1 MTRNGKNEKKKK
13 KRRAKREKEQEKEG
27 DTIPQRSP
35 LLLPSCPINHRAAKS
50 SRIISGRLTP
60 TATVAMREEPCN
72 DQHPSAVCS
81 ENFDARQRAMEN
93 YSTAISSTL
102 LHELINCNSETIWH
116 ESYSTE
122 TFNNLQRLIPLQ
134 LISYIT
140 QILQRLTCV
149 KITTNTSY

>member
-13 KRRAKREKEQEKEG
+13 NGEQKEQEKEG

-102 LHELINCNSETIWH
+102 LHELINCNSEPFGMKAIQLKH
-116 ESYSTE
+116 LIIYNGLSYCS
-122 TFNNLQRLIPLQ
+122 
-134 LISYIT
+134 
-140 QILQRLTCV
+140 
-149 KITTNTSY
+149 